1 MVKKTPSPAKLREL
15 VMQALYQKEMTG
27 SSNTDLIKQFK
38 QNYRNLNLKDFETYL
53 KEIKQNILD
62 IDSTIAK
69 HTNINIDQISKI
81 ELAILKQAIYE
92 IKESNLDKPVII
104 SEAIRLAKRFGQDSS
119 HKFVNALLDLSLIH
133 I

>member
-1 MVKKTPSPAKLREL
+1 MVKKDPSPAKLREL
-15 VMQALYQKEMTG
+15 VMQALYQKEMSG

-38 QNYRNLNLKDFETYL
+38 QNYKNLNLKDFETYL

-62 IDSTIAK
+62 IDSIIDK

-92 IKESNLDKPVII
+92 MKNSNLDKPIII

-119 HKFVNALLDLSLIH
+119 HKFVNALLDKAAN
-133 I
+133 

>member
-38 QNYRNLNLKDFETYL
+38 QNYKNLNLKDFETYL

-62 IDSTIAK
+62 IDSMIDK

-92 IKESNLDKPVII
+92 IRNSDLDKPIII

-119 HKFVNALLDLSLIH
+119 HKFVNALLDKAAN
-133 I
+133 

>member
-38 QNYRNLNLKDFETYL
+38 QNYKNLNLKDFETYL

-62 IDSTIAK
+62 IDSMIDK

-92 IKESNLDKPVII
+92 LKSSSLDKPIII

-119 HKFVNALLDLSLIH
+119 HKFVNALLDKAAN
-133 I
+133 

>member
-38 QNYRNLNLKDFETYL
+38 QNYKHLNLKNFETYL
-53 KEIKQNILD
+53 KEIKKNILD
-62 IDSTIAK
+62 IDSTIDK

-92 IKESNLDKPVII
+92 IKNSNLDKPVII

-119 HKFVNALLDLSLIH
+119 HKFVNALLDKADN
-133 I
+133 

>member
-62 IDSTIAK
+62 IDSMIDK

-92 IKESNLDKPVII
+92 IKNSNLDKPVII

-119 HKFVNALLDLSLIH
+119 HKFVNALLDKAAD
-133 I
+133 

>member
-27 SSNTDLIKQFK
+27 SSNTVLIKQFK
-38 QNYRNLNLKDFETYL
+38 QNYKNLNLNNFETYL
-53 KEIKQNILD
+53 KEIKKNILD
-62 IDSTIAK
+62 IDSTINK

-92 IKESNLDKPVII
+92 IKNSNLDKPVII

-119 HKFVNALLDLSLIH
+119 HKFVNALLDKAAN
-133 I
+133 

>member
-15 VMQALYQKEMTG
+15 VMQALYQKEMSG

-38 QNYRNLNLKDFETYL
+38 QNYKNLNLNSFETYL
-53 KEIKQNILD
+53 KEIKKNILD
-62 IDSTIAK
+62 IDSTIDK

-92 IKESNLDKPVII
+92 IKNSNLDKPVII

-119 HKFVNALLDLSLIH
+119 HKFVNALLDKAAN
-133 I
+133 

>member
-15 VMQALYQKEMTG
+15 VMQALYQKEMTV

-38 QNYRNLNLKDFETYL
+38 QNYKNLNLKNFETCL
-53 KEIKQNILD
+53 KEIKKNILD

-69 HTNINIDQISKI
+69 HANINIDQISKI

-92 IKESNLDKPVII
+92 IKKSNLDKPVII

-119 HKFVNALLDLSLIH
+119 HKFVNALLDKAAN
-133 I
+133 

>member
-38 QNYRNLNLKDFETYL
+38 QNYRNLNLKDFETCL

-62 IDSTIAK
+62 IDSTIDK

-92 IKESNLDKPVII
+92 LKSSSLDKPIII

-119 HKFVNALLDLSLIH
+119 HKFVNALLDKAAN
-133 I
+133 

>member
-1 MVKKTPSPAKLREL
+1 MVKKTPSPAKVREL

-53 KEIKQNILD
+53 KEIKKNILD

-92 IKESNLDKPVII
+92 IKKSNLDKPVII

-119 HKFVNALLDLSLIH
+119 HKFVNALLDKAAN
-133 I
+133 

>member
-38 QNYRNLNLKDFETYL
+38 QNYKNLNLKDFETYL

-62 IDSTIAK
+62 IDSIINK
-69 HTNINIDQISKI
+69 HTNINIEQISKI

-92 IKESNLDKPVII
+92 INNSSLDKPIII

-119 HKFVNALLDLSLIH
+119 HKFVNALLDKAAN
-133 I
+133 

>member
-38 QNYRNLNLKDFETYL
+38 QNYKNLNLKNFETYL
-53 KEIKQNILD
+53 KEIKKNILD
-62 IDSTIAK
+62 IDSTIDK

-92 IKESNLDKPVII
+92 MKNSNLDKPIII

-119 HKFVNALLDLSLIH
+119 HKFVNALLDKAAN
-133 I
+133 

>member
-38 QNYRNLNLKDFETYL
+38 QNYKNLNLKNFETYL

-62 IDSTIAK
+62 IDSTIDK

-92 IKESNLDKPVII
+92 IKNSNLDKPVII

-119 HKFVNALLDLSLIH
+119 HKFVNALLDKVAN
-133 I
+133 

>member
-27 SSNTDLIKQFK
+27 SSNTNLIKQFK
-38 QNYRNLNLKDFETYL
+38 QNYRNLNLKNFETYL

-62 IDSTIAK
+62 IDSTIDK

-92 IKESNLDKPVII
+92 IKNSNLDKPVII

-119 HKFVNALLDLSLIH
+119 HKFVNALLDKAAN
-133 I
+133 

>member
-27 SSNTDLIKQFK
+27 SSNTDLVKQFK
-38 QNYRNLNLKDFETYL
+38 QNYKNLNLKNFETCL
-53 KEIKQNILD
+53 KGIKKNILD
-62 IDSTIAK
+62 IDSIIEK
-69 HTNINIDQISKI
+69 HTNINFDQISKI

-92 IKESNLDKPVII
+92 IRNSDLDKPIII

-119 HKFVNALLDLSLIH
+119 HKFVNALLDKAAN
-133 I
+133 

>member
-1 MVKKTPSPAKLREL
+1 MVKKTPSPAKVREL

-62 IDSTIAK
+62 IDSMIDK

-92 IKESNLDKPVII
+92 LKSSSLDKPIII

-119 HKFVNALLDLSLIH
+119 HKFVNALLDKAAN
-133 I
+133 